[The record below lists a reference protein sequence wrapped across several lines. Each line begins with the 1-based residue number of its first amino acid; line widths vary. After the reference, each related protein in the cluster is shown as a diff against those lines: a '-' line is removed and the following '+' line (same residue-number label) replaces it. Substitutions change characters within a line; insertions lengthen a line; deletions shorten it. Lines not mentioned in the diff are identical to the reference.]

1 MMALGLALAPAANA
15 AFTGATGAATSFA
28 TATVTSPSSSTVSA
42 TGLCSRVKGALTLT
56 LTVSATGPLPYAN
69 FLRVAVTSG
78 TTTTKEQAVADTG
91 QYAVTAPQG
100 SNSVT
105 VTYEIRGVYRPGA
118 SPTTAWLSSS
128 AMTGTA
134 SC

>member
-1 MMALGLALAPAANA
+1 M
-15 AFTGATGAATSFA
+15 
-28 TATVTSPSSSTVSA
+28 
-42 TGLCSRVKGALTLT
+42 
-56 LTVSATGPLPYAN
+56 TVSATGPLPYAN

>member
-15 AFTGATGAATSFA
+15 AFTGATSAATSFG
-28 TATVTSPSSSTVSA
+28 TATVTTPNAATVSV
-42 TGLCSRVKGALTLT
+42 TPVCNRVKGALSLT

-78 TTTTKEQAVADTG
+78 TTTTKEQAVTDTG

-105 VTYEIRGVYRPGA
+105 ATYEVRGLYRPGA
-118 SPTTAWLSSS
+118 SPTNVWLSSS
-128 AMTGTA
+128 ALTGTA